1 MQRFGQFPGYTVQ
14 EVLDSPRYYER
25 FLATDDTEP
34 NQFVIIRSLS
44 RELCH
49 TVELRLFFQDAC
61 RKYAHVRMD
70 GIIPI
75 KEIGL
80 SRTHGVFVVFS
91 LSSPNLTFGTI
102 AALAHSGKVAASA
115 SFYTSILL
123 DAVKILRSA
132 HHHQLEHYSLLPSD
146 IHLTRDGDV
155 CVVGFSDAM
164 MRRRFHFETE
174 MDEKFS
180 APEWRRHETLG
191 VESDVYALGALLYQE
206 NSSRTNGSRAGWG

>member
-25 FLATDDTEP
+25 FLATDDAEP

-49 TVELRLFFQDAC
+49 TVELRLYFQDAC

-75 KEIGL
+75 KEIGQ
-80 SRTHGVFVVFS
+80 SRTHGIFVVFP
-91 LSSPNLTFGTI
+91 LTMPCLTFGTI
-102 AALAHSGKVAASA
+102 AALAHSGKITVNA

-123 DAVKILRSA
+123 EAVKILRQA
-132 HHHQLEHYSLLPSD
+132 HQQQLERSL
-146 IHLTRDGDV
+146 
-155 CVVGFSDAM
+155 
-164 MRRRFHFETE
+164 
-174 MDEKFS
+174 
-180 APEWRRHETLG
+180 
-191 VESDVYALGALLYQE
+191 
-206 NSSRTNGSRAGWG
+206 